1 MDRTERFYLI
11 DRLFKA
17 RGAMPIAALMEELG
31 VSRATALRDLTYMR
45 ERLNVPIAF
54 DRSLGGYRID
64 ASSGRY
70 ALPGL
75 WFVMINDSVDD
86 WIAGTL

>member
-1 MDRTERFYLI
+1 
-11 DRLFKA
+11 
-17 RGAMPIAALMEELG
+17 
-31 VSRATALRDLTYMR
+31 MR

-86 WIAGTL
+86 GIAGTL

>member
-54 DRSLGGYRID
+54 DRSLGAIVSMPPQVVMPSQGF
-64 ASSGRY
+64 
-70 ALPGL
+70 GL
-75 WFVMINDSVDD
+75 MPARSMRC
-86 WIAGTL
+86 

>member
-11 DRLFKA
+11 DRLLKA
-17 RGAMPIAALMEELG
+17 RGAMPLAALMEELG

-86 WIAGTL
+86 GIAGTL